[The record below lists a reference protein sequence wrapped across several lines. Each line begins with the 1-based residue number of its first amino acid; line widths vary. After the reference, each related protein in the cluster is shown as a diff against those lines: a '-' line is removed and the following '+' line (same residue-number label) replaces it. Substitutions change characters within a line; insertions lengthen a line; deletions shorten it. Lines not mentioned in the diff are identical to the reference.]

1 MIDIEIINNIPS
13 VGQVTDAYNK
23 ALKKAIDR
31 GKTQIKKRMKRLEN
45 NNLTD
50 SPAYKQYLKNDVVH
64 FSVKGKSTQE
74 LQSMYWQLKRL
85 NDMKTGTVKGA
96 QKVLKEIADNTG
108 ITYKNINQLNQ
119 KSKLFFN
126 LASKAQDYLESMG
139 ETAKA
144 IDYRAIW
151 HDVSD
156 IMKQDNK
163 AIEAALG
170 DIENLS
176 EDAFNNLSE
185 DIFSKLQDYFSQE
198 INDL

>member
-1 MIDIEIINNIPS
+1 MIDIEIIDNIPS
-13 VGQVTDAYNK
+13 AQDVNDAYQK
-23 ALKKAIDR
+23 ALKKAIDS

-64 FSVKGKSTQE
+64 FSVKGKSVQE

-96 QKVLKEIADNTG
+96 QKVLKEIASDTG
-108 ITYKNINQLNQ
+108 ITYKNINELNS
-119 KSKLFFN
+119 KVKLFFD

-156 IMKQDNK
+156 IMKEDKN
-163 AIEAALG
+163 AIDMALG
-170 DIENLS
+170 DVENLTD
-176 EDAFNNLSE
+176 EAFNNLSE
-185 DIFSKLQDYFSQE
+185 DIFAKLQDYFSKE
-198 INDL
+198 IDEL

>member
-13 VGQVTDAYNK
+13 AKDVNDAYQK
-23 ALKKAIDR
+23 ALKKAIDS

-64 FSVKGKSTQE
+64 FSVKGKSVQE

-96 QKVLKEIADNTG
+96 QKVLKELASDTG
-108 ITYKNINQLNQ
+108 VTYKNINELNA
-119 KSKLFFN
+119 KVKLFFD

-156 IMKQDNK
+156 IMKEDENS
-163 AIEAALG
+163 INAALG
-170 DIENLS
+170 DVENLTD
-176 EDAFNNLSE
+176 EAFNNLSE
-185 DIFSKLQDYFSQE
+185 DIFAKLQDYFSKE
-198 INDL
+198 IDEL

>member
-13 VGQVTDAYNK
+13 AQDVNDAYQK
-23 ALKKAIDR
+23 ALKKAIDS

-64 FSVKGKSTQE
+64 FSVKGKSVQE

-96 QKVLKEIADNTG
+96 QKVLKEIASDTG
-108 ITYKNINQLNQ
+108 ITYKNINELNA
-119 KSKLFFN
+119 KVKLFFD

-156 IMKQDNK
+156 IMKEDKN
-163 AIEAALG
+163 AINAALG
-170 DIENLS
+170 DVENLT
-176 EDAFNNLSE
+176 EEAFNNLSE
-185 DIFSKLQDYFSQE
+185 DIFAKLQDYFSKE
-198 INDL
+198 IDEL